1 MIQNRQA
8 LLLREQHQERQIR
21 ASGRGRVSTS
31 SDPER
36 PDTDEDSQM
45 SYSNTSSPNPHSQGS
60 YVLST
65 SGGQIIAVQN
75 PALSMSGALP
85 MRTSPTSPATC
96 VPSSGGNPRVGGDHP
111 NATATN
117 LVNLLN
123 LTRQQRSDHVNTLGM
138 VGSGAI
144 AGNGRDNSNAKN
156 SSLLY
161 WWWWGCPLNYS
172 P

>member
-1 MIQNRQA
+1 MILQ
-8 LLLREQHQERQIR
+8 
-21 ASGRGRVSTS
+21 
-31 SDPER
+31 
-36 PDTDEDSQM
+36 
-45 SYSNTSSPNPHSQGS
+45 
-60 YVLST
+60 VLST

-96 VPSSGGNPRVGGDHP
+96 APSSGGNPRVGGDHP

-138 VGSGAI
+138 AGSGAI
-144 AGNGRDNSNAKN
+144 AGNGRDNSNAKKIQA
-156 SSLLY
+156 SSA
-161 WWWWGCPLNYS
+161 GGGAAPSTIVHSDEDEMTFKQEPAS
-172 P
+172 PPPPPSSASERPPTASEIRASSPRPPSTNGKN